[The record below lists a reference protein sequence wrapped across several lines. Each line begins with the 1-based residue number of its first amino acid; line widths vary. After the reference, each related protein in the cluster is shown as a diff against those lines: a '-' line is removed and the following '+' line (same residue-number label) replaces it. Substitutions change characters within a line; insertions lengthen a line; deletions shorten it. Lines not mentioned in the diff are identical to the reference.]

1 MTVETITLDNVETF
15 VSGVLF
21 AADRELPVVAVT
33 TRAHSEHTWISAAE
47 LDAAIAGR
55 AIVVQIETGDV
66 TWRLSDLLPDRLD
79 VFGGALRIWWP
90 GLTANADPY
99 DHPLFLIFNAAGA
112 DAVRA
117 RVLDAFAVDPPESP
131 NPAPQERSRHGAR
144 EVLIGH
150 VSAIDGRRI
159 SVRVGDVTGVVVYA
173 DVKLDVLASQ
183 LQPGQELRVSRA
195 GNTDDGTPR
204 FSTQGL
210 VPAAPA
216 SARAVVP
223 QPATTSAVEPTA
235 TLRSPSA
242 PPSAATWRRIGEV
255 YQTGDCVRARVFR
268 ITDNYLL
275 VELLPGATAIVH
287 SREVAYERV
296 VLRGEYSI
304 GEQVKVL
311 LLSLDADAQ
320 RCEASIKRAYG
331 QELRPAV
338 SLRRGDPPFL
348 GDERPAAA
356 TVSPA
361 RPTAGDATR
370 QQELEQQLANAHAA
384 HARER
389 EELERRLAQ
398 AEAQRRMEKEQVA
411 QLRKEKKALED
422 RLTHLRRRYGLAD
435 PFASER
441 DFLAAIRIE
450 HARRCSEDDL
460 LRYPLRKLVVGNE
473 FLARA
478 RELEGVD
485 AEKILE
491 VCTEV
496 AMGRCHEIPGRDVH
510 PLHVGEGGPPR
521 YRASDGARAWR
532 CSLQNLTASARRL
545 HWWNLGGSPET
556 IEFASVGVHDDFGIP
571 E

>member
-1 MTVETITLDNVETF
+1 MSVETITLDNVETF

-21 AADRELPVVAVT
+21 AADRQLPVVAVT
-33 TRAHSEHTWISAAE
+33 TRAHSEHAWISAAE
-47 LDAAIAGR
+47 LDAALAGR

-90 GLTANADPY
+90 GLTADADPY
-99 DHPLFLIFNAAGA
+99 DHPLFLIFNASGA

-117 RVLDAFAVDPPESP
+117 RVLDAFAVKPPESP
-131 NPAPQERSRHGAR
+131 KPAPQERSRHGAR

-159 SVRVGDVTGVVVYA
+159 SVRVGDVTGVVIYA

-183 LQPGQELRVSRA
+183 LQPGQEIRVSRA
-195 GNTDDGTPR
+195 GDTDDGIPR

-210 VPAAPA
+210 GPAAPA
-216 SARAVVP
+216 SARVVAP
-223 QPATTSAVEPTA
+223 QPATPSTVEPTA
-235 TLRSPSA
+235 ALRSPSA
-242 PPSAATWRRIGEV
+242 PPSAAAWRRVGEV

-287 SREVAYERV
+287 SLEVAYERV
-296 VLRGEYSI
+296 VLRDEYSI
-304 GEQVKVL
+304 GEQVNVL
-311 LLSLDADAQ
+311 LLNLDADAQ

-331 QELRPAV
+331 QEVRPAV

-348 GDERPAAA
+348 GDERPAAVS
-356 TVSPA
+356 VSPA
-361 RPTAGDATR
+361 RPTAGDAMR
-370 QQELEQQLANAHAA
+370 QQALEHTALIH
-384 HARER
+384 ER
-389 EELERRLAQ
+389 DELERRLAQ
-398 AEAQRRMEKEQVA
+398 AEAQRRMEKEQVT
-411 QLRKEKKALED
+411 QLRKEKKALEE

-441 DFLAAIRIE
+441 DFLTAIRIE

-460 LRYPLRKLVVGNE
+460 LRYPLRKLVVGGE

-478 RELEGVD
+478 RELEGID

-496 AMGRCHEIPGRDVH
+496 AMGRCHEIPGRDAH
-510 PLHVGEGGPPR
+510 LLRVGEGGPPR